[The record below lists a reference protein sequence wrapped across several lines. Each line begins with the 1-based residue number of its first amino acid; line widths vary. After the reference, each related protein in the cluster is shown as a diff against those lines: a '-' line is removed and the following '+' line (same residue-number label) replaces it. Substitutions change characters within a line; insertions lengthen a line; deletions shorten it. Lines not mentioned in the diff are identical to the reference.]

1 MVDQPSPRRRFQ
13 FRLSTLFV
21 IVTVLASVCWVCTD
35 RERVHRERDKAVE
48 EANKRIHELERML
61 LYEHERM
68 LRLKDLQPEDYR
80 ENLRRALLPLEQANG
95 G

>member
-1 MVDQPSPRRRFQ
+1 MADQPSPRRRFQ

-48 EANKRIHELERML
+48 EANKRIHKLEMML
-61 LYEHERM
+61 QEKAHR
-68 LRLKDLQPEDYR
+68 DYR
-80 ENLRRALLPLEQANG
+80 ENLRRALLPLDQADG

>member
-1 MVDQPSPRRRFQ
+1 M
-13 FRLSTLFV
+13 
-21 IVTVLASVCWVCTD
+21 TVLASVCWVYTD

-48 EANKRIHELERML
+48 EANERIHDLEWML
-61 LYEHERM
+61 HEKARW
-68 LRLKDLQPEDYR
+68 DYR